1 MKLLYF
7 ICSTAA
13 LIGLVSLIRVTLR
26 RHLSPMALYMLWIP
40 VALRLL
46 LPIDIS
52 LAAPTGIARVLQM
65 PYIRLERMIEHIGD
79 DEQDAGLQQV
89 TYNVN
94 QQQSVEAGTSDLY
107 EDGAADTAAKA
118 ENDKAEQMKNAGV
131 KETDTA
137 FMQQARDDSALSGQT
152 QAWTDA
158 LKRNL
163 PGILAV
169 VWMLGSLLLGS
180 YTLLSNHRLKRCV
193 QRSMSRC
200 RTHSTDALL
209 PGCET
214 KLPVVVCDE
223 AAPPCLIG
231 VLSPCILLSSDVME
245 DDRLLHYCVL
255 HEVTHYRHKDH
266 IWTFLRVLLCV
277 VYWWNPLV
285 WLGARFAKED
295 GELACDADM
304 IAGMGAEQRKE
315 YGLSLIWLLEHHSRT
330 AGSVCI
336 ATAMTARGKTL
347 RKRIRGIAQET
358 RTKRC
363 MLFPAALLLAV
374 VFLAGCSAKADGSWM
389 KYSDEEN
396 SSEEFLQHGYYTYV
410 QSLQSSLQ
418 SRLIYYEIYQD
429 GRMIARPEFNA
440 EKIEETDGSVALGW
454 NLETIVSEEKE
465 ETTNIT
471 LYIKENE
478 VDRWGYQIGLDTFDV
493 GGCASNILGEN
504 EGAWQIEED
513 VPVPLMGLF
522 LPPAADPRVQPVAM
536 RDLVG
541 LSTQEKEEKLA
552 GTYLVVLVYFVASE
566 KTPLELASDY
576 TVSDSRQEASD
587 EETAALALQ
596 AQVQQ
601 KVAEAQQAAAEAQLA
616 AAEAQNMEQQ
626 AAQAQQDAEAQLKMA
641 EAQNVEQWTEDAQK
655 KAQLAA
661 EMQEMAS
668 QEAEMQIMQ
677 MTAAREVAYAALDQ
691 LYAAGG
697 EAQLQQSSE
706 STETT
711 YVLQEAGKSG
721 SSEKEDRAQISERW
735 KLVNQWVDAFTA
747 RDGKQIV
754 ALAAP
759 QVQQQLRDSEL
770 LDGNGETISFGC
782 SSPWPVMSAY
792 GRVAGSSVSFVDET
806 HARIRYYAWTSDPHV
821 AVWRETLAIGDID
834 GTKKVIG
841 EKLVYLDA
849 INSAD
854 AFESAYPWQCLLG
867 TAMDYRVNG
876 MGEALNENALADTN
890 GYYKDLF
897 EPQTAAVNLLNLDSD
912 AVAVCSQEQRSVLS
926 GREGEK
932 QEVFAYVEIDFS
944 HGKDRPSEHIIVLM
958 TQPYGQDGIWLPAA
972 YIRMG

>member
-7 ICSTAA
+7 ICSTAV
-13 LIGLVSLIRVTLR
+13 LIGLVCLIRVTLR
-26 RHLSPMALYMLWIP
+26 RHLSPLALYMLWIP

-65 PYIRLERMIEHIGD
+65 PYIRLERMVEHMGD
-79 DEQDAGLQQV
+79 DEPDAGLQQV
-89 TYNVN
+89 AYNVN
-94 QQQSVEAGTSDLY
+94 QQQGMDAVASGLY
-107 EDGAADTAAKA
+107 GDGAADAAAKA
-118 ENDKAEQMKNAGV
+118 EQNKAEQAQSAGV
-131 KETDTA
+131 EETDTS
-137 FMQQARDDSALSGQT
+137 FVQQARDASALPGQT

-158 LKRNL
+158 LKRSL

-169 VWMLGSLLLGS
+169 VWLLGSVLLGS
-180 YTLLSNHRLKRCV
+180 YTMVSNHRLKRCV
-193 QRSMSRC
+193 QRSMSQC
-200 RTHSTDALL
+200 RTYSTDVLL
-209 PGCET
+209 PGCDT

-223 AAPPCLIG
+223 AAPPCLVG
-231 VLSPCILLSSDVME
+231 VLRPCILLSSDVME
-245 DDRLLHYCVL
+245 NDRLLHYCVR

-285 WLGARFAKED
+285 WLGARLAKED

-336 ATAMTARGKTL
+336 ATAMTARGRTL

-389 KYSDEEN
+389 KYSGEEN
-396 SSEEFLQHGYYTYV
+396 SSDNFLQHGYYTYV

-418 SRLIYYEIYQD
+418 SRLLYYEIYQD
-429 GRMIARPEFNA
+429 GRMIARPELDA
-440 EKIEETDGSVALGW
+440 AKIEERDGSVALGW

-465 ETTNIT
+465 EITNLT
-471 LYIKENE
+471 LYIKENG
-478 VDRWGYQIGLDTFDV
+478 VDRRGYQIGLDTFDV
-493 GGCASNILGEN
+493 GGCAGTILGEN

-522 LPPAADPRVQPVAM
+522 LPPVAEPQVEPVVM
-536 RDLVG
+536 RDLAG

-552 GTYLVVLVYFVASE
+552 GTNLVVLVYFVASE

-576 TVSDSRQEASD
+576 TVSDSQEKVSD
-587 EETAALALQ
+587 EETAAFALQ
-596 AQVQQ
+596 AQAQQ
-601 KVAEAQQAAAEAQLA
+601 MVAEAQQVAAQAQAMAQEAVQAQQAAEAQQKIA
-616 AAEAQNMEQQ
+616 DAQKAAEQME
-626 AAQAQQDAEAQLKMA
+626 E
-641 EAQNVEQWTEDAQK
+641 AQK

-661 EMQEMAS
+661 EMQEIA
-668 QEAEMQIMQ
+668 QKEAEMQMMQ
-677 MTAAREVAYAALDQ
+677 MTAARETAYAALDQ

-697 EAQLQQSSE
+697 TAQLQE
-706 STETT
+706 TGETAETT
-711 YVLQEAGKSG
+711 YTLQEGKSAGG
-721 SSEKEDRAQISERW
+721 SKKEDRAQISERW

-747 RDGKQIV
+747 RNGKQIV

-759 QVQQQLRDSEL
+759 QVRQQLRDSEL
-770 LDGNGETISFGC
+770 LEGNGESISFGC
-782 SSPWPVMSAY
+782 SSPWPIMFADTAY
-792 GRVAGSSVSFVDET
+792 GGVAGCSVSLVDET
-806 HARIRYYAWTSDPHV
+806 HARVRYYAWTSEPHV
-821 AVWRETLAIGDID
+821 AVWRESLTIGDID

-849 INSAD
+849 IDSAD
-854 AFESAYPWQCLLG
+854 VFESAYPWQCLLG

-897 EPQTAAVNLLNLDSD
+897 EPQTAAVNLLNLDPD
-912 AVAVCSQEQRSVLS
+912 AVEVRSQEQRSVLS
-926 GREGEK
+926 DREGEK

-944 HGKDRPSEHIIVLM
+944 HGTDEPDEHIMVLM

>member
-1 MKLLYF
+1 MKLLFF
-7 ICSTAA
+7 ICSTSV
-13 LIGLVSLIRVTLR
+13 LIGLVCLIRVTLR

-65 PYIRLERMIEHIGD
+65 PYIRLERMVEHIGD

-89 TYNVN
+89 AYNVN
-94 QQQSVEAGTSDLY
+94 QQQSAEAGGASDLY
-107 EDGAADTAAKA
+107 EDGAADAAAKA
-118 ENDKAEQMKNAGV
+118 EKDKAEQTQNAGV

-137 FMQQARDDSALSGQT
+137 FMQQARDASALSGQK

-158 LKRNL
+158 LKRSL
-163 PGILAV
+163 PGIFAV
-169 VWMLGSLLLGS
+169 VWMLGSVLLGS
-180 YTLLSNHRLKRCV
+180 YTLISNHRLKRCV
-193 QRSMSRC
+193 QRSMSQC
-200 RTHSTDALL
+200 RAHSTDALL
-209 PGCET
+209 PDCET

-223 AAPPCLIG
+223 AAPPCLVG
-231 VLSPCILLSSDVME
+231 VLRPCILLSSDVME

-285 WLGARFAKED
+285 WLGARLAKED

-347 RKRIRGIAQET
+347 RGRIRGIAQET

-389 KYSDEEN
+389 KYSGVEN
-396 SSEEFLQHGYYTYV
+396 STEESLLHGYFTYV

-429 GRMIARPEFNA
+429 GKMIARPGLNA

-465 ETTNIT
+465 ETTNLT
-471 LYIKENE
+471 LYIKENG
-478 VDRWGYQIGLDTFDV
+478 VDRWGYQIDLDTFDV

-522 LPPAADPRVQPVAM
+522 LPPATDPQVQPVAM

-541 LSTQEKEEKLA
+541 LNTQEKEEKLA
-552 GTYLVVLVYFVASE
+552 GTDLVVLVYFVASE
-566 KTPLELASDY
+566 KAPLELVSAY
-576 TVSDSRQEASD
+576 TVSDAQEQASD
-587 EETAALALQ
+587 EETAAFALQ

-601 KVAEAQQAAAEAQLA
+601 KVVEAQQAAAEAQKRAQEA
-616 AAEAQNMEQQ
+616 AAQAQRMEQA
-626 AAQAQQDAEAQLKMA
+626 AAQAQQEAEAQQKIADAQKAA
-641 EAQNVEQWTEDAQK
+641 EQIEEAQK

-661 EMQEMAS
+661 EMQEIARQ
-668 QEAEMQIMQ
+668 QEAEAQQ
-677 MTAAREVAYAALDQ
+677 AAAETQAM
-691 LYAAGG
+691 
-697 EAQLQQSSE
+697 AQQ
-706 STETT
+706 
-711 YVLQEAGKSG
+711 
-721 SSEKEDRAQISERW
+721 
-735 KLVNQWVDAFTA
+735 
-747 RDGKQIV
+747 
-754 ALAAP
+754 
-759 QVQQQLRDSEL
+759 
-770 LDGNGETISFGC
+770 
-782 SSPWPVMSAY
+782 
-792 GRVAGSSVSFVDET
+792 
-806 HARIRYYAWTSDPHV
+806 
-821 AVWRETLAIGDID
+821 
-834 GTKKVIG
+834 
-841 EKLVYLDA
+841 
-849 INSAD
+849 
-854 AFESAYPWQCLLG
+854 
-867 TAMDYRVNG
+867 
-876 MGEALNENALADTN
+876 
-890 GYYKDLF
+890 
-897 EPQTAAVNLLNLDSD
+897 AAV
-912 AVAVCSQEQRSVLS
+912 AAAEMQEIARQ
-926 GREGEK
+926 
-932 QEVFAYVEIDFS
+932 QAEI
-944 HGKDRPSEHIIVLM
+944 R
-958 TQPYGQDGIWLPAA
+958 
-972 YIRMG
+972 R

>member
-1 MKLLYF
+1 MKLLFF
-7 ICSTAA
+7 ICSTSV
-13 LIGLVSLIRVTLR
+13 LIGLVCLIRVTLR

-89 TYNVN
+89 AYNVN
-94 QQQSVEAGTSDLY
+94 QQQSAEAGASDLY
-107 EDGAADTAAKA
+107 EDGAADAAAKA
-118 ENDKAEQMKNAGV
+118 EKDKAEQTQNAGV

-137 FMQQARDDSALSGQT
+137 FMQQARDASALSGQK

-158 LKRNL
+158 LKRSL

-169 VWMLGSLLLGS
+169 VWMLGSVLLGS
-180 YTLLSNHRLKRCV
+180 YTLISNHRLKRCV
-193 QRSMSRC
+193 QRSMSQC

-209 PGCET
+209 PDCET

-223 AAPPCLIG
+223 AAPPCLVG
-231 VLSPCILLSSDVME
+231 VLRPCILLSSDVME

-285 WLGARFAKED
+285 WLGARLAKED

-347 RKRIRGIAQET
+347 RGRIRGIAQET

-389 KYSDEEN
+389 KYSGEKNSAEE
-396 SSEEFLQHGYYTYV
+396 SLQHGYYTYV
-410 QSLQSSLQ
+410 QSLQSNLQ

-429 GRMIARPEFNA
+429 GRMIARPELNA
-440 EKIEETDGSVALGW
+440 AKIEETDGSVALGW

-465 ETTNIT
+465 ETTNLT
-471 LYIKENE
+471 LYVKENG
-478 VDRWGYQIGLDTFDV
+478 VDMWYYQIGLDTFDV
-493 GGCASNILGEN
+493 CGCAGSILGEN

-513 VPVPLMGLF
+513 VPVPLMGLL
-522 LPPAADPRVQPVAM
+522 LPQAPDTQVQPVVM
-536 RDLVG
+536 RDLAG

-566 KTPLELASDY
+566 KAPLELVSAY
-576 TVSDSRQEASD
+576 TVSDSQEASSD
-587 EETAALALQ
+587 EETAAFALQ

-601 KVAEAQQAAAEAQLA
+601 KVAEAQQVAAEAQKR
-616 AAEAQNMEQQ
+616 AQE
-626 AAQAQQDAEAQLKMA
+626 AAQAQQEAEAMQKIADAQQA
-641 EAQNVEQWTEDAQK
+641 EGWIEDAQK
-655 KAQLAA
+655 RAQLAA
-661 EMQEMAS
+661 QMQEMAS
-668 QEAEMQIMQ
+668 QEAEMQMMQ
-677 MTAAREVAYAALDQ
+677 MTIARESAYAALDQ

-697 EAQLQQSSE
+697 EAQLQETGE
-706 STETT
+706 SAETT
-711 YVLQEAGKSG
+711 YMLQEAGKAG
-721 SSEKEDRAQISERW
+721 SSKNEDRSERW

-770 LDGNGETISFGC
+770 LDGRGETISFGC
-782 SSPWPVMSAY
+782 SSPWPVMFADTAY
-792 GRVAGSSVSFVDET
+792 GSVAGSSVSFVDET
-806 HARIRYYAWTSDPHV
+806 HARVRYYAWTSDPHV

-876 MGEALNENALADTN
+876 MGEALNDNALEDKN

-897 EPQTAAVNLLNLDSD
+897 EPQTAAVNLLNLDPD
-912 AVAVCSQEQRSVLS
+912 AVTVRSQEQRSVLS
-926 GREGEK
+926 GRKGEK
-932 QEVFAYVEIDFS
+932 QEVFAYVEVDFS
-944 HGKDRPSEHIIVLM
+944 HGTDKPSEHIIVLM